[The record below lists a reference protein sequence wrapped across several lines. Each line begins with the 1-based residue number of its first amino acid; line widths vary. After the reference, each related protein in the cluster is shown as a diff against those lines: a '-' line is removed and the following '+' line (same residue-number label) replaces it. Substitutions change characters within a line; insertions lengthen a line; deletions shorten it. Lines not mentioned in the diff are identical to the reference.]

1 MPSNLLLTKIGTAIL
16 QLAARVGATG
26 GSGYVR
32 PKDRGRQTVGPSVM
46 PSPLRCTPSP
56 PADTSAPEALT
67 LVNSSVVCAD
77 RGALTAYLVDD
88 HGTYL
93 ESVWASVHRHDITMT
108 AAAENELENERG
120 GADGCAG
127 KTFLSQ
133 VSQDPPGLLI
143 SHGRRRRRVALPVV
157 ARALRGTGDADHR
170 DRHRNRRLGW
180 IPADRGWLGKNKL

>member
-46 PSPLRCTPSP
+46 PSPLRCTLRSSGY
-56 PADTSAPEALT
+56 SAPEALT

-133 VSQDPPGLLI
+133 VSRSTWTTHQPRKAPTSRCSTCRRPRPARD
-143 SHGRRRRRVALPVV
+143 RRRRSSRSTPEST
-157 ARALRGTGDADHR
+157 TGLD
-170 DRHRNRRLGW
+170 
-180 IPADRGWLGKNKL
+180 PS